1 MVRLFSILILLL
13 SGLITNAQDDL
24 FDLLDD
30 GPHLITNAQ
39 EDLFD
44 LLDDGPQPTQFTYAT
59 FKGTKLLNGQTNETP
74 GKGVLQY
81 IISHRFGSFT
91 DEYLY
96 NFFGLDNAHIRM
108 QLDYGISDRL
118 NVGIGRSSVLKTSDA
133 FLKYR
138 ALRQRTGGNAFPV
151 SLTLYSSM
159 NYRGARFTDGLD
171 HYTSD
176 RVSYHHQAIFARKM
190 TEGISLVVA
199 PSIVH
204 WNLVPGPEDPND
216 TYHLMLGGR
225 YKLTQR
231 IALTGEYAFSSNR
244 RYGSGA
250 TEEQFHNPL
259 SIGVDIETGGHV
271 FQFHLSNTRALSD
284 PLWMARNPYSAANGS
299 LFLGFNISRVFTVK
313 Q

>member
-13 SGLITNAQDDL
+13 SA
-24 FDLLDD
+24 
-30 GPHLITNAQ
+30 LITNAQ

-59 FKGTKLLNGQTNETP
+59 FKGTKLLNAQTNETP
-74 GKGVLQY
+74 GKCVLQY

-96 NFFGLDNAHIRM
+96 NFFGLDIAQIRM

-133 FLKYR
+133 FVKYR

-151 SLTLYSSM
+151 SLTLYSSI

-176 RVSYHHQAIFARKM
+176 RLSYHHQAIFSRKM
-190 TEGISLVVA
+190 NENLSLIVA

-204 WNLVPGPEDPND
+204 WNLVPGPGDPND
-216 TYHLMLGGR
+216 TYHLLLGGR
-225 YKLTQR
+225 HKLTKR

-250 TEEQFHNPL
+250 SEERFHNPL
-259 SIGVDIETGGHV
+259 SVGVDIETGGHV
-271 FQFHLSNTRALSD
+271 FQFHLSNTRAMSD
-284 PLWMARNPYSAANGS
+284 PLWMAQNPYSAANGS
-299 LFLGFNISRVFTVK
+299 LFLGFNISRVFTVR

>member
-1 MVRLFSILILLL
+1 MRRLCLIVFFSL
-13 SGLITNAQDDL
+13 SA
-24 FDLLDD
+24 FVAK
-30 GPHLITNAQ
+30 AQ

-44 LLDDGPQPTQFTYAT
+44 LLDDGPEPTQITYAT
-59 FKGTKLLNGQTNETP
+59 FKGTKLLNAQTNETP

-96 NFFGLDNAHIRM
+96 NFFGLDIAQIRM

-133 FLKYR
+133 FVKYR

-151 SLTLYSSM
+151 SLTLYSSI

-176 RVSYHHQAIFARKM
+176 RLSYHHQAIFSRKM
-190 TEGISLVVA
+190 NENLSLIVA
-199 PSIVH
+199 PSVVH
-204 WNLVPGPEDPND
+204 WNLVPGQGDPND
-216 TYHLMLGGR
+216 TYHLLLGGR
-225 YKLTQR
+225 HKLTKR

-250 TEEQFHNPL
+250 TEERFHNPL
-259 SIGVDIETGGHV
+259 SVGVDIETGGHV
-271 FQFHLSNTRALSD
+271 FQFHLSNTRAMSD

>member
-1 MVRLFSILILLL
+1 MS
-13 SGLITNAQDDL
+13 A
-24 FDLLDD
+24 
-30 GPHLITNAQ
+30 LITNAQ

-133 FLKYR
+133 FVKYR
-138 ALRQRTGGNAFPV
+138 ALRQKTGGEYFPCKLNPILCSIIIGGLV
-151 SLTLYSSM
+151 IQTV
-159 NYRGARFTDGLD
+159 LD
-171 HYTSD
+171 HNTSD
-176 RVSYHHQAIFARKM
+176 RLSYQHQAVFARKFD
-190 TEGISLVVA
+190 ERISLILA
-199 PSIVH
+199 PSVVH

-271 FQFHLSNTRALSD
+271 FQFHLSNTRAMSD

>member
-1 MVRLFSILILLL
+1 MRRLRYIFILSL
-13 SGLITNAQDDL
+13 SALIATAQEDI
-24 FDLLDD
+24 FDLLDEE
-30 GPHLITNAQ
+30 TAS
-39 EDLFD
+39 
-44 LLDDGPQPTQFTYAT
+44 TQYTYAT

-108 QLDYGISDRL
+108 QLDYGFTDRL

-133 FLKYR
+133 FVKYR

-151 SLTLYSSM
+151 SLTLYSSI
-159 NYRGARFTDGLD
+159 NYRGARYTDGID
-171 HYTSD
+171 HYMSD
-176 RVSYHHQAIFARKM
+176 RLSYHHQAIFSRKM
-190 TEGISLVVA
+190 NENLSLIVA
-199 PSIVH
+199 PSVVH
-204 WNLVPGPEDPND
+204 WNLVPSPGDPND
-216 TYHLMLGGR
+216 TYHLLLGGR
-225 YKLTQR
+225 RKLTKR

-250 TEEQFHNPL
+250 AEERFHNPL
-259 SIGVDIETGGHV
+259 SVGVDIETGGHV
-271 FQFHLSNTRALSD
+271 FQFHLSNTRAMSD
-284 PLWMARNPYSAANGS
+284 PLWMAQNPYSAANGS
-299 LFLGFNISRVFTVK
+299 LFLGFNISRVFTVS

>member
-1 MVRLFSILILLL
+1 MRLREKVFYST
-13 SGLITNAQDDL
+13 SS
-24 FDLLDD
+24 
-30 GPHLITNAQ
+30 
-39 EDLFD
+39 
-44 LLDDGPQPTQFTYAT
+44 PTVSEALPMNT
-59 FKGTKLLNGQTNETP
+59 F
-74 GKGVLQY
+74 
-81 IISHRFGSFT
+81 IISLVWT
-91 DEYLY
+91 I
-96 NFFGLDNAHIRM
+96 AQIRM

-133 FLKYR
+133 FVKYR

-151 SLTLYSSM
+151 SLTLYSSI

-176 RVSYHHQAIFARKM
+176 RLSYHHQAIFSRKM
-190 TEGISLVVA
+190 NENLSLIVA
-199 PSIVH
+199 PSVVH
-204 WNLVPGPEDPND
+204 WNLVPGPGDPND
-216 TYHLMLGGR
+216 TYHLLLGGR
-225 YKLTQR
+225 HKLTKR

-250 TEEQFHNPL
+250 TEERFHNPL
-259 SIGVDIETGGHV
+259 SVGVDIETGGHV
-271 FQFHLSNTRALSD
+271 FQFHLSNTRAMSD

>member
-1 MVRLFSILILLL
+1 
-13 SGLITNAQDDL
+13 DL

-30 GPHLITNAQ
+30 GP
-39 EDLFD
+39 E
-44 LLDDGPQPTQFTYAT
+44 PTQITYAT
-59 FKGTKLLNGQTNETP
+59 FKGTKLLNAQTNETP

-96 NFFGLDNAHIRM
+96 NFFGLDIAQIRM

-133 FLKYR
+133 FVKYR
-138 ALRQRTGGNAFPV
+138 ALRQRTGGNAFPI
-151 SLTLYSSM
+151 SLTLYSSI

-176 RVSYHHQAIFARKM
+176 RLSYHHQAIVSRKIN
-190 TEGISLVVA
+190 ENLSLIVA
-199 PSIVH
+199 PSVVH
-204 WNLVPGPEDPND
+204 WNLVPSPNDPND
-216 TYHLMLGGR
+216 TYHLLLGGR
-225 YKLTQR
+225 HKLNKR

-244 RYGSGA
+244 HYGSGA
-250 TEEQFHNPL
+250 TEERFHNPL
-259 SIGVDIETGGHV
+259 SVGVDIETGGHV
-271 FQFHLSNTRALSD
+271 FQFHLSNTRAMSD
-284 PLWMARNPYSAANGS
+284 PLWMAQNPYSAANGS